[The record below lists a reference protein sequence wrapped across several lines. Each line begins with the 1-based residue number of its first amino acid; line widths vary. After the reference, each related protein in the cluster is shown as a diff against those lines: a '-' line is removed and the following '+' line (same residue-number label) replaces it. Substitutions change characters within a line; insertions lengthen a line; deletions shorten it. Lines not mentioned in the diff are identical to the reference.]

1 MEGTEKKL
9 TNKQQYFKNQIE
21 DLEKKEQALNFQ
33 TDQIRAALL
42 VFNNSFTEATKE
54 TAEEVLE
61 EELKK
66 IKEDKK

>member
-33 TDQIRAALL
+33 LDQIKAALL
-42 VFNNSFTEATKE
+42 VFSNSFTEATKE
-54 TAEEVLE
+54 AAEEVLE
-61 EELKK
+61 ESKK

>member
-21 DLEKKEQALNFQ
+21 NFQ
-33 TDQIRAALL
+33 LDQIKAALL
-42 VFNNSFTEATKE
+42 VFSNSFTEATKE
-54 TAEEVLE
+54 AAEEVLE
-61 EELKK
+61 ESKK